1 MPRRKRTPITEN
13 GRPLKDIDWKIV
25 DSMLESCCTGT
36 EIAAFFALTPQTL
49 YDRCVMENGIG
60 FSSYSQQKQS
70 KTLKKLRDKQ
80 IEVAHN
86 GNPSLLIWLGKQYLD
101 QRDQPK
107 EENKK
112 QATEAAIISM
122 GEDIKKYVNETLPQ
136 AIVSQTDDIIRSI
149 DSSD

>member
-1 MPRRKRTPITEN
+1 MPRAPKKPITTN
-13 GRPLKDIDWKIV
+13 GRPVKPIDWNKA
-25 DSMLESCCTGT
+25 DEMLESCCTGT
-36 EIAAFFALTPQTL
+36 EIAAYFAMHPQTF
-49 YDRCVMENGIG
+49 YDRVHMEKGVS
-60 FSSYSQQKQS
+60 FTAYSQQKQS
-70 KTLKKLRDKQ
+70 KTLQKLRDKQ

-107 EENKK
+107 EESKK

-122 GEDIKKYVNETLPQ
+122 GEDIKKYVNETLPK

-149 DSSD
+149 DSTD

>member
-1 MPRRKRTPITEN
+1 MPRAKRKPVTTT
-13 GRPLKDIDWKIV
+13 GRPIKNIDWDEV
-25 DSMLESCCTGT
+25 DEMLASCCTGT
-36 EIAAFFALTPQTL
+36 EVAAHFAINPTTL
-49 YDRCVMENGIG
+49 YDRCVMEKGMS
-60 FSSYSQQKQS
+60 FTAYSQQKQM

-122 GEDIKKYVNETLPQ
+122 GEDIKKYVSETLQ
-136 AIVSQTDDIIRSI
+136 ETIVSQTDDIVRSI
-149 DSSD
+149 DSPD